1 MFWNKKSGLLYGAS
15 RFKKNNSKDGAVH
28 DWLQSFNSVG
38 MKKDNS
44 KSADLGDLK
53 DKVEKL
59 ELLLNEN
66 ILDKKEQA
74 VVKDEI
80 VVLRKLILNSDAK

>member
-1 MFWNKKSGLLYGAS
+1 
-15 RFKKNNSKDGAVH
+15 
-28 DWLQSFNSVG
+28 

-74 VVKDEI
+74 VVKEEI
-80 VVLRKLILNSDAK
+80 VMLRKLILNLDTK

>member
-1 MFWNKKSGLLYGAS
+1 MN
-15 RFKKNNSKDGAVH
+15 
-28 DWLQSFNSVG
+28 
-38 MKKDNS
+38 KDNS
-44 KSADLGDLK
+44 KSADLCDLK

-59 ELLLNEN
+59 ELLLKEN

-80 VVLRKLILNSDAK
+80 VMLRKLILNLDRQFLHAQVLGFSHPLSKENFKLFSTSHCR

>member
-28 DWLQSFNSVG
+28 DWLKSFNSVG

-59 ELLLNEN
+59 NYYSTKTYWIKKNKQLL
-66 ILDKKEQA
+66 KK
-74 VVKDEI
+74 
-80 VVLRKLILNSDAK
+80 KLLCLGN